1 MKSQMPL
8 KVKRRDG
15 DWTIAMV
22 INAIYENG
30 GLAALFL
37 LDEDL
42 SLQWSCS
49 SSGYEDEIGERG
61 LRSDDDEDEEGE

>member
-42 SLQWSCS
+42 SLQ
-49 SSGYEDEIGERG
+49 
-61 LRSDDDEDEEGE
+61 